1 MSENALNLDFESKGS
16 ITVAT
21 IVNAKLLDATN
32 VVSFRAMALDHVQAH
47 EEINLLINFEHI
59 QYMSSAGLTELLRI
73 NEVLKPR
80 NRVVHLCGLN
90 KDIYNVFRITNLD
103 SIFVIHESDS
113 TEDAA
118 AEFNAS
124 VGPDVSSAPEAV
136 QPGTGN

>member
-1 MSENALNLDFESKGS
+1 
-16 ITVAT
+16 
-21 IVNAKLLDATN
+21 
-32 VVSFRAMALDHVQAH
+32 
-47 EEINLLINFEHI
+47 
-59 QYMSSAGLTELLRI
+59 MSSAGLTELLRI